1 MTKSEAIVKLKKIT
15 AYPYISADQ
24 KYKITNLIKEI
35 ECCYSSDDSN
45 LSKNLENKVLLAN
58 TLQL

>member
-1 MTKSEAIVKLKKIT
+1 MTKSEAIVTLKKIT

-24 KYKITNLIKEI
+24 KYKISNLMKEI
-35 ECCYSSDDSN
+35 EYCCTDSSN

>member
-1 MTKSEAIVKLKKIT
+1 MTKSEAIVTLKKIT
-15 AYPYISADQ
+15 VYPYTSADQ
-24 KYKITNLIKEI
+24 KYKISNLIKEI

>member
-1 MTKSEAIVKLKKIT
+1 MTKSEAIVTLKKIT
-15 AYPYISADQ
+15 VYPYTSADQ
-24 KYKITNLIKEI
+24 KYKISNLMKEI
-35 ECCYSSDDSN
+35 EYCYSSDDSN

>member
-1 MTKSEAIVKLKKIT
+1 MTKSEAIVTLKKIT
-15 AYPYISADQ
+15 AYPYINADQ
-24 KYKITNLIKEI
+24 KYKISNLMKEI

>member
-24 KYKITNLIKEI
+24 KYKISNLMKEI
-35 ECCYSSDDSN
+35 EYCCTDGSN
-45 LSKNLENKVLLAN
+45 LSTNLENKVLLAN

>member
-1 MTKSEAIVKLKKIT
+1 MTKSEAIVTLKKIT
-15 AYPYISADQ
+15 AYPYTSADQ
-24 KYKITNLIKEI
+24 KYKISNLIKEI
-35 ECCYSSDDSN
+35 EYCCTDGSN

>member
-15 AYPYISADQ
+15 AYPYTSADQ
-24 KYKITNLIKEI
+24 KYKISNLIKEI
-35 ECCYSSDDSN
+35 EYCCTDGSN
-45 LSKNLENKVLLAN
+45 LSTNLENKILLAN

>member
-15 AYPYISADQ
+15 AYPYTSADQ
-24 KYKITNLIKEI
+24 KYKISNLIKEI
-35 ECCYSSDDSN
+35 ECCTDGSN

>member
-15 AYPYISADQ
+15 AYPYTSADQ
-24 KYKITNLIKEI
+24 KYKISNLIKEI
-35 ECCYSSDDSN
+35 ECCIDGSN

>member
-15 AYPYISADQ
+15 AYPYINADQ
-24 KYKITNLIKEI
+24 KYKISNLMKEI

-45 LSKNLENKVLLAN
+45 LSTNLENKILLAN

>member
-1 MTKSEAIVKLKKIT
+1 MTKSEAIVTLKKIT
-15 AYPYISADQ
+15 AYPYTSADQ
-24 KYKITNLIKEI
+24 KYKISNLIKEI
-35 ECCYSSDDSN
+35 EYYCTDGSN

>member
-24 KYKITNLIKEI
+24 KYKISNLMKEI

-45 LSKNLENKVLLAN
+45 LSKTLENKILLAN

>member
-24 KYKITNLIKEI
+24 KYKISNLIKEI
-35 ECCYSSDDSN
+35 EYCCTDGSN
-45 LSKNLENKVLLAN
+45 LSTNLENKVLLAN

>member
-1 MTKSEAIVKLKKIT
+1 MTKSEAIVTLKKIT
-15 AYPYISADQ
+15 AYPYTSADQ
-24 KYKITNLIKEI
+24 KYKISNLIKEI
-35 ECCYSSDDSN
+35 EYCCTDDSN

>member
-24 KYKITNLIKEI
+24 KYKISNLMKEI
-35 ECCYSSDDSN
+35 EYCWTDGSN

>member
-15 AYPYISADQ
+15 AYPYISAAQ
-24 KYKITNLIKEI
+24 KYKISNLIKEI

-45 LSKNLENKVLLAN
+45 LSKNLENKILLAN
-58 TLQL
+58 TLKL